1 MKFLILHVTAAGMS
15 ASWQDAA
22 WHAAGALY
30 IEYMLVTLEVSRANG
45 RLKSV
50 VRRLSLNDR
59 ARYRPTR
66 VASWARQA
74 CL

>member
-1 MKFLILHVTAAGMS
+1 MKFLTLHVAAAGMS
-15 ASWQDAA
+15 AAWQDAA
-22 WHAAGALY
+22 WHAPEALY
-30 IEYMLVTLEVSRANG
+30 IGYMLVIEARARG
-45 RLKSV
+45 RLKAV

-74 CL
+74 CH